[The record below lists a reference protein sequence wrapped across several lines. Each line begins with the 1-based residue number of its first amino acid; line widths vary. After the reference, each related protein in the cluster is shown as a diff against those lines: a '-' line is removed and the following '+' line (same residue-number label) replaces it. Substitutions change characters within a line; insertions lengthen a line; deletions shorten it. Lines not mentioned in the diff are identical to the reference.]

1 MADYFVESDRVQ
13 YNEKTNSILASYDYQ
28 TSAVERQSDGRL
40 KVTPVNHSLTFK
52 TDSRVP
58 RVGCMLIGWGGNNGS
73 TITACVLAN
82 KLGLSWRTKEGVQV
96 RHRVKYRRDLVN
108 QCKVGCLCLRQH
120 SNHYSY
126 HAIS

>member
-1 MADYFVESDRVQ
+1 MATYFVESDRVQ
-13 YNEKTNSILASYDYQ
+13 YNEKTNSILACYDYQ
-28 TSAVERQSDGRL
+28 TSAVERQSDGRF
-40 KVTPVNHSLTFK
+40 KVTPLNRSLTFK

-96 RHRVKYRRDLVN
+96 SHVVAQN
-108 QCKVGCLCLRQH
+108 
-120 SNHYSY
+120 
-126 HAIS
+126 